1 MTKNR
6 LHIKNKNII
15 VSHAFFVAINGK
27 CMKVDHAWLLT
38 PPNYFCYVHQLMFAC
53 LICHYKTNILPCFN
67 FGTNMTRPIK
77 KLNASLDCIIICIKD
92 NLKIW
97 LNNKWLCPFFFEPG
111 LRFVMGEWIKQ
122 ERKRAFFGDMI
133 YFSFTSNWAFVGHQC
148 SNRQSNLSSFIIF
161 EVFCSL
167 LLPFSNM

>member
-6 LHIKNKNII
+6 LHIKKKNII

-67 FGTNMTRPIK
+67 YGTNTTRPIK

-97 LNNKWLCPFFFEPG
+97 LNNKWLCPFFWAWAKVCDGWMNQTREKKG
-111 LRFVMGEWIKQ
+111 
-122 ERKRAFFGDMI
+122 FFWWYDI
-133 YFSFTSNWAFVGHQC
+133 VSFTSNWAFVGHQC